1 MSLLFDRFAFL
12 YDGFM
17 QKTGLAGEERLLEH
31 IGKVEGKR
39 VADIGGGTG
48 SLAVLLAG
56 LKAEVVIVDPSASM
70 TAIAEKKE
78 QRIKVV
84 RASAEEMPLAGISF
98 DVVCMKDCLH
108 HIVNRK
114 KALNEAVRV
123 LKPGGKMVILE
134 FYPANLKAK
143 LIFCFE
149 RLCSEK
155 TWPVDPEVMKEIL
168 HGLGMKGKIYSM
180 NRLEYVYVGCK
191 DGENSA
197 LL

>member
-17 QKTGLAGEERLLEH
+17 RKTGLAGEERLLEYV
-31 IGKVEGKR
+31 GMVEGKR

-48 SLAVLLAG
+48 SLAVLLTG

-78 QRIKVV
+78 KRIKVV
-84 RASAEEMPLAGISF
+84 RASAEEIPLAGGSF

-108 HIVNRK
+108 HIVSRE
-114 KALNEAVRV
+114 KALHEAVRI
-123 LKPGGKMVILE
+123 LKAGGKMVILE
-134 FYPANLKAK
+134 FNPASLKAK

-149 RLCSEK
+149 RLCGEK
-155 TWPVDPEVMKEIL
+155 TCPVDPTVMKEIL
-168 HGLGMKGKIYSM
+168 RGLRVKGKTYFM
-180 NRLEYVYVGCK
+180 NRLEYVYVGYK